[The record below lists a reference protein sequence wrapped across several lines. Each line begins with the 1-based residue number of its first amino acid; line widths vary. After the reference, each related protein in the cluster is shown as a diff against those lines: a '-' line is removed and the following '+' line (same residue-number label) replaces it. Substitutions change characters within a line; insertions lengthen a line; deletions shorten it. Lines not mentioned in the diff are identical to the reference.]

1 MAWKSNF
8 ADDTEREK
16 VSWNIAAAQAHH
28 VSDLIATKDRYYLT
42 GDLSNW
48 LWTVSALRENIN
60 HDLSKDERIELDG
73 MEKDAAKL
81 SIYWERHRNMENKNN
96 NYRKIRFH
104 FSAAIRVYQ
113 RRVMDL
119 LKQLGYFPSKEDRT
133 ELSF

>member
-1 MAWKSNF
+1 MAWRNNDFISE
-8 ADDTEREK
+8 DRDK

-28 VSDLIATKDRYYLT
+28 VSDLIATKDRYYLK

-60 HDLSKDERIELDG
+60 HDLSLDERKELDS
-73 MEKDAAKL
+73 MEKTAAKFSL
-81 SIYWERHRNMENKNN
+81 AWEKYKNSENKGNG
-96 NYRKIRFH
+96 YRKIRFY
-104 FSAAIRVYQ
+104 FSGAIRIYQ

>member
-1 MAWKSNF
+1 MAWKNNF
-8 ADDTEREK
+8 EDTGEGDK

-28 VSDLIATKDRYYLT
+28 VSDLIATKDKYYLQ
-42 GDLSNW
+42 GDLNNW

-60 HDLSKDERIELDG
+60 HDLSEKERIELDG
-73 MEKDAAKL
+73 LEKTAAKFSIQWAKCKNIEEKD
-81 SIYWERHRNMENKNN
+81 NG
-96 NYRKIRFH
+96 YRKIRFY
-104 FSAAIRVYQ
+104 FAASIRVYQ

>member
-1 MAWKSNF
+1 MVWKSNYE
-8 ADDTEREK
+8 DTGDRDK

-28 VSDLIATKDRYYLT
+28 VSDLIETKDKYYLQ

-60 HDLSKDERIELDG
+60 HDLSDEERKELDA
-73 MEKDAAKL
+73 MEKTAAKL
-81 SIYWERHRNMENKNN
+81 SIYWEKHRNMEEKSN
-96 NYRKIRFH
+96 NYRRIRFL
-104 FSAAIRVYQ
+104 FSGAIRKYQ
-113 RRVMDL
+113 RKVMDL